1 MKDPYDILFVFF
13 NNLYINKIITPDIF
27 DYVVDQLNNLVEFD
41 GGKEFAET
49 TSEKSTL
56 QNSILITNESKQPD
70 NTDEVK
76 LP

>member
-41 GGKEFAET
+41 GGKEFPET